1 MNQTNK
7 SKRKHKGRKG
17 RKVMFYRQCLNWR
30 SNYNKISRYI
40 LDPSSPSLHTIVEL
54 SRTHMNHYKH
64 NMIVLSGLQ
73 VQQIENQNKN
83 KMENRDF
90 QYGSIEFGKKVQVT
104 NTCCEGIQYTTIQL
118 ERMKNNHVIIVV
130 KLNELEALFPDQLV
144 TISSQP
150 CLEETNGNRWRH
162 KSGYIMLARAVLDK
176 RDKNFVDTWEE
187 KDYKLLRKVKNSI
200 VGNKN
205 TPHFGASGNYFLFG
219 MNGLYRIDDKKSSI
233 GVYRNKRGKDEE
245 QNQKIEEASN
255 WLEDKLQASLQNAVY
270 FRVGCFYI
278 AQTFFLP

>member
-17 RKVMFYRQCLNWR
+17 RKVMFYEQCLNWR

-64 NMIVLSGLQ
+64 NMIVLSCLQ

-90 QYGSIEFGKKVQVT
+90 QYGSIEFGKNVQVT

-130 KLNELEALFPDQLV
+130 TLNELEALF
-144 TISSQP
+144 
-150 CLEETNGNRWRH
+150 
-162 KSGYIMLARAVLDK
+162 LD
-176 RDKNFVDTWEE
+176 
-187 KDYKLLRKVKNSI
+187 
-200 VGNKN
+200 
-205 TPHFGASGNYFLFG
+205 
-219 MNGLYRIDDKKSSI
+219 
-233 GVYRNKRGKDEE
+233 
-245 QNQKIEEASN
+245 
-255 WLEDKLQASLQNAVY
+255 
-270 FRVGCFYI
+270 
-278 AQTFFLP
+278 